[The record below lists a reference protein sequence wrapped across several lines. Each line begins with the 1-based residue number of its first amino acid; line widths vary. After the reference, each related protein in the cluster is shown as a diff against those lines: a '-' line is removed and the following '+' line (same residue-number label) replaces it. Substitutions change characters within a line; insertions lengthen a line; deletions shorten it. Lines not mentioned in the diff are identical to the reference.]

1 MEAFLENGIDL
12 ELSGG
17 SRVSSGL
24 SRNFRKRTHKG
35 PGKDTP
41 TSLLIFQINN
51 LHAFASSA
59 GAIGATMSMAPL
71 AQPPAISLPLL
82 GRAMTSPSLHRLA
95 LSIIVLIQAAAAL
108 TAWVGCYELV
118 LGAGLE
124 ASLPWLNLALSAT
137 LGFLLA
143 MLLGG
148 IWFGYWIR
156 QEGLQLTHL
165 LLMVWVLLHFVV
177 LNARWS

>member
-1 MEAFLENGIDL
+1 M
-12 ELSGG
+12 
-17 SRVSSGL
+17 
-24 SRNFRKRTHKG
+24 
-35 PGKDTP
+35 DTP
-41 TSLLIFQINN
+41 TSLLIFQFICCIGLTLWLTISLINN
-51 LHAFASSA
+51 LHAFASST

-71 AQPPAISLPLL
+71 AQHPAINLPLL
-82 GRAMTSPSLHRLA
+82 ARAVTSHSIHRLA
-95 LSIIVLIQAAAAL
+95 LSIIVLIQAAAVL
-108 TAWVGCYELV
+108 TAWLGCYELL

-124 ASLPWLNLALSAT
+124 LALPWLNLALSAT

-165 LLMVWVLLHFVV
+165 LLMVWVLLHFVI
-177 LNARWS
+177 LNVRWS

>member
-1 MEAFLENGIDL
+1 M
-12 ELSGG
+12 
-17 SRVSSGL
+17 
-24 SRNFRKRTHKG
+24 
-35 PGKDTP
+35 DTP
-41 TSLLIFQINN
+41 TSVLFFQITCCIGLALWLSISLTNN

-59 GAIGATMSMAPL
+59 GAIGATMSMVPL
-71 AQPPAISLPLL
+71 AQRPAINLPLL
-82 GRAMTSPSLHRLA
+82 GRAITSHSIHRLA
-95 LSIIVLIQAAAAL
+95 LSIIMLIQAAAVL
-108 TAWVGCYELV
+108 TAWVGCYELL

-124 ASLPWLNLALSAT
+124 VALPWLNLALSAT

-165 LLMVWVLLHFVV
+165 LLMVWILLHFVM
-177 LNARWS
+177 LNFRWG